1 MKNLNIEYPH
11 PESNPVVK
19 KNPSFDEKLSQIHV
33 KDLIIVSDFDY
44 TFTRRFHINE
54 KTKEREQLLCGFT
67 FYNECPEIP
76 IEIRKQIKK
85 LWDDLSKFEDD
96 LTVEYKIRDEK
107 TKERFEKNIELISS
121 LHLKKDFIS
130 KNLEKILN
138 VVPFYYRYG
147 TKKYFEI
154 LKEQNINLIL
164 ISGGIKEPIEDTLQ
178 ILYNDI
184 NMKNIHIIT
193 NEFNYDENNCV
204 IDYKKPL
211 VYTFNKCEI
220 VDKRIKEIFSE
231 EELKN
236 KYILFTGDHIND
248 IDAIKDIKCKLKLGI
263 GFDNN
268 VEEGKNL
275 NDEYLKKYDAV
286 ICNEGDFNFLND
298 VLEKIIKN
306 N

>member
-44 TFTRRFHINE
+44 TFTRRFHIN
-54 KTKEREQLLCGFT
+54 
-67 FYNECPEIP
+67 
-76 IEIRKQIKK
+76 
-85 LWDDLSKFEDD
+85 
-96 LTVEYKIRDEK
+96 EK

-268 VEEGKNL
+268 VEEGKNI
-275 NDEYLKKYDAV
+275 NDEYL
-286 ICNEGDFNFLND
+286 
-298 VLEKIIKN
+298 
-306 N
+306 